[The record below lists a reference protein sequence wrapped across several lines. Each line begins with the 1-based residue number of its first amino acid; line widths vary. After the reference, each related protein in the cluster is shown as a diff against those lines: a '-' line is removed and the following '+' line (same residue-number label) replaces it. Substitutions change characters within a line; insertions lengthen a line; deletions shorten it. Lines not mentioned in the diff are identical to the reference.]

1 MKITMPGAAQ
11 AALSQVMPKGTAAPL
26 PLSVPK
32 AVIGTPRME
41 AAGSVDRLLA
51 DVKAELGRIGD
62 DVRRTAEDALSQAR
76 ASGDVSAE
84 VKASADKLLAEFHT
98 LSGAQQKLEGKLEAL
113 ETRNLDL
120 EQAVAEG
127 GRGRASAAMTV
138 GQEVATDDS
147 LRAYVTGGLQG
158 NLVLRPKNAIT
169 TATGSAGGLIWP
181 TEERGAIGLPRQRLP
196 VRALLMQAT
205 TDSNMVR
212 YARQTK
218 RENGAAMT
226 AEGAAA
232 PVSSYGWSQADAPVR
247 KITHVTHISDE
258 ALADAGQLQAEIDGE
273 LRYGLDLEEEAQILA
288 GDGAGQNL
296 TGLITV
302 ATAYAAPEGLPD
314 ETRIDRLR
322 LGLLQVA
329 LANFAA
335 NGITLHPIDWAA
347 IELLKDAQGRYIFG
361 NPNEQ
366 ATPRLWG
373 LDVIPTL
380 SHSAGEWMCG
390 NFQMAATLYDR
401 QEHEVLI
408 SSEHGTNF
416 IDGMKT
422 MKGSKRLA
430 LANKRPAALVTG
442 GFTFP

>member
-1 MKITMPGAAQ
+1 
-11 AALSQVMPKGTAAPL
+11 
-26 PLSVPK
+26 
-32 AVIGTPRME
+32 
-41 AAGSVDRLLA
+41 
-51 DVKAELGRIGD
+51 
-62 DVRRTAEDALSQAR
+62 
-76 ASGDVSAE
+76 
-84 VKASADKLLAEFHT
+84 
-98 LSGAQQKLEGKLEAL
+98 
-113 ETRNLDL
+113 
-120 EQAVAEG
+120 
-127 GRGRASAAMTV
+127 
-138 GQEVATDDS
+138 
-147 LRAYVTGGLQG
+147 
-158 NLVLRPKNAIT
+158 
-169 TATGSAGGLIWP
+169 
-181 TEERGAIGLPRQRLP
+181 
-196 VRALLMQAT
+196 
-205 TDSNMVR
+205 
-212 YARQTK
+212 
-218 RENGAAMT
+218 MT

-366 ATPRLWG
+366 ATP
-373 LDVIPTL
+373 
-380 SHSAGEWMCG
+380 
-390 NFQMAATLYDR
+390 
-401 QEHEVLI
+401 
-408 SSEHGTNF
+408 
-416 IDGMKT
+416 
-422 MKGSKRLA
+422 
-430 LANKRPAALVTG
+430 
-442 GFTFP
+442 

>member
-1 MKITMPGAAQ
+1 MKIMMPGAAQ

-84 VKASADKLLAEFHT
+84 VKASADKLLAEFHA

-138 GQEVATDDS
+138 GQEVAADDS
-147 LRAYVTGGLQG
+147 LRAYVAGGLQG
-158 NLVLRPKNAIT
+158 SVVLRPKNAIT

-302 ATAYAAPEGLPD
+302 ATAYVAPEGLPD

-322 LGLLQVA
+322 
-329 LANFAA
+329 
-335 NGITLHPIDWAA
+335 
-347 IELLKDAQGRYIFG
+347 
-361 NPNEQ
+361 
-366 ATPRLWG
+366 
-373 LDVIPTL
+373 
-380 SHSAGEWMCG
+380 
-390 NFQMAATLYDR
+390 
-401 QEHEVLI
+401 
-408 SSEHGTNF
+408 
-416 IDGMKT
+416 
-422 MKGSKRLA
+422 
-430 LANKRPAALVTG
+430 
-442 GFTFP
+442 